1 MIHQESDLVPLFRSE
16 FALVE
21 YLLAIWHPLYS
32 DPCYKWLLNWL
43 KLESNQCFSIYV
55 NLEVGVGGSSILNEI
70 HLFLSLTNL
79 SNGICWSVSFGIT
92 INNLF
97 LTAKIVVDHRC
108 AIIIRWVSSQLPQH
122 GNDFMTS
129 NVIWITSYGLSG
141 MDSVSCKRAVSYS

>member
-1 MIHQESDLVPLFRSE
+1 MIHQESDLVPLCRSE

-21 YLLAIWHPLYS
+21 YLLAIWHPLYI

-79 SNGICWSVSFGIT
+79 SNCICWSVSFGISIT

-108 AIIIRWVSSQLPQH
+108 AIIIRWVSSQLPRH
-122 GNDFMTS
+122 GNDLWLTML
-129 NVIWITSYGLSG
+129 YGLPAT
-141 MDSVSCKRAVSYS
+141 V